1 MPSIRTPLPSGFGIS
16 TRRIGWGT
24 YVSPRHPSPPRRRS
38 PVGSDA
44 FEGFHQ
50 VLTAQHLLQ
59 KTFRLRSGFFRSHRG
74 RLTLPSLPLAGSA
87 RYPPGVLWLLSHPAC
102 VSFVRRGTRHPFSL
116 PCSLP
121 SPPCAAAPMPSA
133 DFCPPLPA
141 PRSVGSQS
149 RQTARSPRGWRTH
162 LPPIHPSHLL
172 PPLPDDYRA
181 LNLIAFS
188 PRCGCLICASCS
200 SGRGFASRFLQIP
213 PRGGSPC
220 GSANGSRH
228 RGLWRTFTSQ

>member
-102 VSFVRRGTRHPFSL
+102 ASFARRGGVPLGVRLPCPAIRVRRALTPPSGCAL
-116 PCSLP
+116 PGAP
-121 SPPCAAAPMPSA
+121 TKKPPGRTPRR
-133 DFCPPLPA
+133 PL
-141 PRSVGSQS
+141 S
-149 RQTARSPRGWRTH
+149 R
-162 LPPIHPSHLL
+162 
-172 PPLPDDYRA
+172 
-181 LNLIAFS
+181 
-188 PRCGCLICASCS
+188 
-200 SGRGFASRFLQIP
+200 
-213 PRGGSPC
+213 
-220 GSANGSRH
+220 
-228 RGLWRTFTSQ
+228 